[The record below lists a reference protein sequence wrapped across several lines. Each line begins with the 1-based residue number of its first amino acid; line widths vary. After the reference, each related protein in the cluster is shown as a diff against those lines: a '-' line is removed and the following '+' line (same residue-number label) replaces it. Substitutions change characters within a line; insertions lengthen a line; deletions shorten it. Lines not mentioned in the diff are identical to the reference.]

1 MQFSAR
7 QKMKRQI
14 RFLKSEQGQSI
25 VIVAA
30 ALVALLALAGL
41 AIDGG
46 NLFLQRRNTQNAA
59 DAAALAGTRVLAQ
72 AICNDPNATDGAI
85 ATTVNHYAQLNGI
98 QDLSG
103 LTASYT
109 DRNEAELGPVGAGS
123 VPQGA
128 TGILVDI
135 KNSVPS
141 YFIQVIG
148 IEEVD
153 VAAAAL
159 AMTGPLNAGG
169 GVRPIGIPSGML
181 GGMDEGDGFTINFGN
196 CIAQPDQCIVAHTGG
211 QIQHRGWLNLAYVWN
226 PTEYTG
232 PCTDAD
238 DDNQCDEEGYED
250 FEWPRAID
258 PSADADVLKEW
269 MANGWDGPPLYTGDY
284 IHAKPGK
291 DSSVIGEAAVGEIFI
306 LPVFDEVP
314 YYEDIEPAKAPKAN
328 QGGDFYYHIVGFMA
342 FKVTDFSQGGGTI
355 SGVITRVIMG
365 NGQVSTEDLAGYG
378 QADAC
383 DTHLQAVNLWR

>member
-1 MQFSAR
+1 
-7 QKMKRQI
+7 MKRHI
-14 RFLKSEQGQSI
+14 IFLKSEQGQSI
-25 VIVAA
+25 VIIAA
-30 ALVALLALAGL
+30 ALIALLALAGL

-72 AICNDPNATDGAI
+72 AICNDPNATDEAI
-85 ATTVNHYAQLNGI
+85 AATVDHYAQLNGI

-103 LTASYT
+103 LTATYT
-109 DRNEAELGPVGAGS
+109 DINEAELGPVGGGS

-135 KNSVPS
+135 DNTVPS

-159 AMTGPLNAGG
+159 AMTGPLIAGG

-181 GGMDEGDGFTINFGN
+181 GGMETGDGFTINFGN
-196 CIAQPDQCIVAHTGG
+196 CTANPDECIVAWTGG

-226 PTEYTG
+226 RTEYTG
-232 PCTDAD
+232 PCHND
-238 DDNQCDEEGYED
+238 DGDDQCDEEGYED
-250 FEWPRAID
+250 FDWPRALD
-258 PSADADVLKEW
+258 PSADAAVLKEW
-269 MANGWDGPPLYTGDY
+269 MANGWNGPPLYVDDY

-314 YYEDIEPAKAPKAN
+314 YYEDIDPAKAPNAA

-342 FKVTDFSQGGGTI
+342 FKVTGFSQGGGW
-355 SGVITRVIMG
+355 ITGEITQIIMG
-365 NGQVSTEDLAGYG
+365 NGQVSTEDLIGFG
-378 QADAC
+378 QEDAC